1 MRGHRIVAALGAA
14 VAALVLAACGTTEAP
29 AGTPESPAPASG
41 AQITVTDA
49 RGKQI
54 TFDGP
59 ATRAVG
65 LEWALVEYLV
75 TLGVMPAGV
84 ADVEGYSAWV
94 QAAPLPRD
102 VTDVGV
108 RGEPSIEAI
117 AALRPDVVFTTP
129 DMNEGAITQ
138 LEAIAPVVVV
148 RDADASDA
156 IGQMRRNLELVA
168 QVTGKQAEA
177 AQLLAGFDTALA
189 DGKQRIAAAGLAGR
203 RIAFADGYLDGGRL
217 SIRAF
222 TEGSQIEAVSQELGL
237 VNAWPMAGDESYGL
251 ADTDVEGLTVLGD
264 VEFVYWANKVDGPDP
279 FVDGLAGNAVWQSL
293 PFVQAGNVTRL
304 PDGIWMFGGPA
315 SMRQYIDAITAAL
328 TG

>member
-14 VAALVLAACGTTEAP
+14 VAVLVLAACGTTEAP

-54 TFDGP
+54 TFDGS

-75 TLGVMPAGV
+75 TLGVMPVGV

-94 QAAPLPRD
+94 QAAPLAGD

-129 DMNEGAITQ
+129 DMNEGALTQ

-177 AQLLAGFDTALA
+177 VQLLAGFDTALA
-189 DGKQRIAAAGLAGR
+189 DGKQRIAAARLAGR

-237 VNAWPMAGDESYGL
+237 ANAWPMAGDESYGL
-251 ADTDVEGLTVLGD
+251 AETDVEGLTVLGD

-304 PDGIWMFGGPA
+304 ADGIWMFGGPA

-328 TG
+328 G